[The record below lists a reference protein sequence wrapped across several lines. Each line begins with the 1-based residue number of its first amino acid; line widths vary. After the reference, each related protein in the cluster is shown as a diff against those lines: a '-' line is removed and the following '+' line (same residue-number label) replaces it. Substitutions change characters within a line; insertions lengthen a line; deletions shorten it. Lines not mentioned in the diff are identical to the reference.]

1 VRSRLR
7 SKMRSRGLLLC
18 LLLLLTASGSVTHR
32 GAASAGE
39 VGPECGRGVS
49 GPGFHVFACMSG
61 GAAAGHP
68 HPKELLIVRRDGP
81 SVAYPA
87 WRVGPLAVG
96 GGEVVAGYDDKLVRV
111 TSRRLVPLVTRQGLA
126 SALHRRAVLI
136 MGFKNMKVDAR
147 GDLYFFVS
155 TLIRGRYGCQNRSL
169 ERLRGGRI
177 RQIWASSSPPNNIC
191 Y

>member
-1 VRSRLR
+1 
-7 SKMRSRGLLLC
+7 MRSRALLLC
-18 LLLLLTASGSVTHR
+18 LLLLLTTAGAFAHR
-32 GAASAGE
+32 TPAAKRD
-39 VGPECGRGVS
+39 VGPECGRGVT

-68 HPKELLIVRRDGP
+68 HPKELLVVRRDGL

-87 WRVGPLAVG
+87 WRVGPLAASDE
-96 GGEVVAGYDDKLVRV
+96 EVVAGYDDKLVRV
-111 TSRRLVPLVTRQGLA
+111 TSGRLVPLVTRQGLA
-126 SALHRRAVLI
+126 RALHQRAILI

-169 ERLRGGRI
+169 ERLTGGRI
-177 RQIWASSSPPNNIC
+177 RQIWASSSPPNDIC